1 MKPWKSLQEQ
11 LELLESRGMVISDD
25 ELAKHHLSRMG
36 YYRLSGYAF
45 AFRQRVPV
53 PNQPKKTTRVLDDF
67 VAGAQFKNIVDLYVF
82 DKSLRLLAMD
92 ALERIEVAMRSQIAH
107 VLGAYDPVAYL
118 ESKWFHHN
126 FTKINKNGLS
136 LHHEWLAKQARL
148 VSGSKEEFMVH
159 HKEKYGLP
167 VPIWVACE
175 VWDFGAMS
183 HLFAGMTE
191 VDQDKISIQ
200 YGVQNGRTFA
210 TWLRSLNY
218 LRNVCAHHGRL
229 WNRNVV
235 DVPKL
240 PPSNALA
247 WVAFFEKRNQ
257 QGKIIP
263 DEHLTTR
270 VFLLLC
276 ICAHLLMV
284 LCPNT
289 SWIKRLKKL
298 MDEFP
303 DISNFKLNL
312 LGMGAKNGWEQI
324 LDAF

>member
-11 LELLESRGMVISDD
+11 VDLLKSRGMVISD
-25 ELAKHHLSRMG
+25 EERAKQHLSRMG
-36 YYRLSGYAF
+36 YYRLSGYSY
-45 AFRQRVPV
+45 AFRKRVPV
-53 PNQPKKTTRVLDDF
+53 PKMPKKTTKVLDDF
-67 VAGAQFKNIVDLYVF
+67 VTGVEFKHVVDLYVF

-107 VLGAYDPVAYL
+107 VLGEYNPIAYL
-118 ESKWFHHN
+118 DARYFHLN
-126 FTKINKNGLS
+126 FTKINGNGLS
-136 LHHEWLAKQARL
+136 THHDWLSKQARL
-148 VSGSKEEFMVH
+148 ISASKEEFMVH
-159 HKEKYGLP
+159 HKGKYGLP

-191 VDQDKISIQ
+191 ADQDKISAQ
-200 YGVQNGRTFA
+200 YGIQNGRIFA

-229 WNRNVV
+229 WNRNIV

-240 PPSNALA
+240 PPSTALG
-247 WVAFFEKRNQ
+247 WVAFFEYRDN
-257 QGKIIP
+257 QGKSIP
-263 DEHLTTR
+263 DEHTTKR

-276 ICAHLLMV
+276 ICSHILKT

-289 SWIKRLKKL
+289 TWVERLKKL
-298 MDEFP
+298 MEDFP
-303 DISNFKLNL
+303 DITAFNLNL
-312 LGMGAKNGWEQI
+312 SGMGAKNGWDLI
-324 LDAF
+324 LDGF